1 MNIFLQAAILI
12 FAYFLVLFVIG
23 QVKKNNSIVD
33 IGWGAG
39 FVLIALYTYF
49 VMGLY
54 TIGPTIVTFLVS
66 IWGMRLSYHI
76 YRRNAGKPED
86 YRYVR
91 MRKNWGDRN
100 PKLKAF
106 FRVYML
112 QMVLMYMISTPVI
125 LLNSTGEKD
134 GLAFIIAGTIV
145 WIFGF
150 IFEAVGDRQLKQ
162 FKSDP
167 ENKGRIFTQGLWKY
181 TRHPNY
187 FGEAV
192 MWWGIYLIA
201 LSVEGGVFTVISP
214 VLITFLLRFVSGV
227 PLLEKK
233 YGDRPD
239 FKEYSERTNIFI
251 PWFPK
256 KQG

>member
-12 FAYFLVLFVIG
+12 FVYFLALFITG
-23 QVKKNNSIVD
+23 RVKKNNSIVD

-49 VMGLY
+49 VKGLY
-54 TIGPTIVTFLVS
+54 GIGPTLVTALVS
-66 IWGMRLSYHI
+66 ICGTRLSYHI
-76 YRRNAGKPED
+76 YKRDAGKPVD
-86 YRYVR
+86 YRYVQMSENR
-91 MRKNWGDRN
+91 GARN
-100 PKLKAF
+100 QMLKAF
-106 FRVYML
+106 LRIYML
-112 QMVLMYMISTPVI
+112 QMVLMYIITTPVI
-125 LLNSTGEKD
+125 LINSTENKD
-134 GLAFIIAGTIV
+134 GFTLIIAGTLV

-150 IFEAVGDRQLKQ
+150 LFEAVGDRQLKQ

-167 ENKGRIFTQGLWKY
+167 ENKGKIFTQGLWKY

-192 MWWGIYLIA
+192 MWWGIYIIA
-201 LSVEGGVFTVISP
+201 LSVKGGVFTIFSP
-214 VLITFLLRFVSGV
+214 VLITLLLRFISGV
-227 PLLEKK
+227 PFLEKK
-233 YGDRPD
+233 YKDRSD
-239 FKEYSERTNIFI
+239 FKEYSEKTNIFI